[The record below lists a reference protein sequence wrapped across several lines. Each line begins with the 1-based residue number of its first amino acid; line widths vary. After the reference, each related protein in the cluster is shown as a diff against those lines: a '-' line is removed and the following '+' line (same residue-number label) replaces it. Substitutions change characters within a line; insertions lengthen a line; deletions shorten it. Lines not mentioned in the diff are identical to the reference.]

1 MTNTDHTIKEVISL
15 LNGEGLLA
23 DGDVVINT
31 AAMPVSE
38 NGKTNALKISTVGE

>member
-1 MTNTDHTIKEVISL
+1 
-15 LNGEGLLA
+15 
-23 DGDVVINT
+23 VVINT